1 MDKKQQEFLW
11 QRRKQIREIGEE
23 WKYLESVDLEHT
35 LFTLQKEWKGESAA
49 AFLQKGLE
57 LKEAMEKTSEYLLEA

>member
-11 QRRKQIREIGEE
+11 QRRKQIHEIGEE

-35 LFTLQKEWKGESAA
+35 LLVLQREWKGKSAA

-57 LKEAMEKTSEYLLEA
+57 LKEAMEKTSEYLLEI